1 MARFIPLKDHSGSS
15 EEKDPERCGIG
26 RRKTSCRACS
36 HPVDKWQGL
45 DKDNDSLLA
54 QRGAACPEQVL
65 REGAGGEPE
74 CSVRTLIWGVLQLSA
89 HLLAWL
95 EPSWSCLC
103 LPSTTAGGG
112 ARAFQEPSGE
122 GQFDLRDL
130 FSFKKFPKAQVIAQ
144 KGRDSI
150 NFGLVCCSL
159 SSAAFIIILVSALV
173 LKMHTIVL
181 AICPMSVKYGKIC

>member
-1 MARFIPLKDHSGSS
+1 M
-15 EEKDPERCGIG
+15 
-26 RRKTSCRACS
+26 
-36 HPVDKWQGL
+36 
-45 DKDNDSLLA
+45 
-54 QRGAACPEQVL
+54 
-65 REGAGGEPE
+65 
-74 CSVRTLIWGVLQLSA
+74 
-89 HLLAWL
+89 
-95 EPSWSCLC
+95 C

-122 GQFDLRDL
+122 GQFDLRIL

-173 LKMHTIVL
+173 LKMHTSS
-181 AICPMSVKYGKIC
+181 AGYMSDVS